1 MRYYEEEYEEQ
12 VIEEMPVE
20 EEYGCPY
27 CWDKK
32 KNKEKE
38 LFFFDHTNNLRVCH
52 FCPNCGR
59 QYLEQE

>member
-1 MRYYEEEYEEQ
+1 MKYEDTEEYKRQPKENEEEF
-12 VIEEMPVE
+12 
-20 EEYGCPY
+20 GCAF

-38 LFFFDHTNNLRVCH
+38 LYFFDHTNNLRLCY

-59 QYLEQE
+59 KYQEE